1 MRISDWS
8 SDVCSSDLL
17 LGDVEADFTERGIV
31 AVDADLLG
39 QPDIVDGAGNLEVV
53 GQAVDDIM
61 LLDIMLLP
69 LPEDA
74 ADEADARIGGGGDA
88 LFEEI
93 APICVDSLEIFVRVA
108 LIARIVVKIDRPT
121 VHSVVKLRVIRN
133 IAFESGFT
141 AKIPN
146 GDSRAPI

>member
-1 MRISDWS
+1 MFFLIIRRPPRSTLTDTPFPYTTLFRS
-8 SDVCSSDLL
+8 L

-74 ADEADARIGGGGDA
+74 ADEADARIGGRGDA
-88 LFEEI
+88 RFEEI
-93 APICVDSLEIFVRVA
+93 APIAVDALDILEI
-108 LIARIVVKIDRPT
+108 
-121 VHSVVKLRVIRN
+121 
-133 IAFESGFT
+133 G
-141 AKIPN
+141 
-146 GDSRAPI
+146 RAHV

>member
-74 ADEADARIGGGGDA
+74 ADEADARIGGRGDA
-88 LFEEI
+88 RFEEI
-93 APICVDSLEIFVRVA
+93 APIAVDGLDILVRA
-108 LIARIVVKIDRPT
+108 DLIARLVLQINRPT
-121 VHSVVKLRVIRN
+121 TARVLKISIVRLE
-133 IAFESGFT
+133 IGKT
-141 AKIPN
+141 A
-146 GDSRAPI
+146 

>member
-8 SDVCSSDLL
+8 SDVCSSDLDEAVVKFIHAAAAGQRQL

-74 ADEADARIGGGGDA
+74 ADEADARIGGRGHARSEGIEQIGRASCGEKGGQKVW
-88 LFEEI
+88 I
-93 APICVDSLEIFVRVA
+93 
-108 LIARIVVKIDRPT
+108 
-121 VHSVVKLRVIRN
+121 
-133 IAFESGFT
+133 
-141 AKIPN
+141 
-146 GDSRAPI
+146 

>member
-8 SDVCSSDLL
+8 SDVCSSDLDEAVVKFIHAAAAGQRQL

-61 LLDIMLLP
+61 LLAIMLLP

-74 ADEADARIGGGGDA
+74 ADKAYARLGGDRT
-88 LFEEI
+88 
-93 APICVDSLEIFVRVA
+93 RV
-108 LIARIVVKIDRPT
+108 
-121 VHSVVKLRVIRN
+121 
-133 IAFESGFT
+133 G
-141 AKIPN
+141 
-146 GDSRAPI
+146 